1 MPAELL
7 TKRRTAGRRDP
18 GIVQNPVRFSA
29 QIRNQ
34 KAFPRVSG
42 TPMPHR
48 PCLRLRAEVVF
59 TSADSRRTELASV
72 GPPAV
77 DSEVCE
83 LKEVS
88 ADRQAFFRLRRT
100 ASVRLETRV
109 KAAGRGS

>member
-18 GIVQNPVRFSA
+18 GIVQNTVGFQCKSEIKRPSHEFLGRRCR
-29 QIRNQ
+29 ID
-34 KAFPRVSG
+34 RV
-42 TPMPHR
+42 
-48 PCLRLRAEVVF
+48 LRLRAEVVF

-83 LKEVS
+83 LKEVARPPGFLPPPADGVS
-88 ADRQAFFRLRRT
+88 ATGDPR
-100 ASVRLETRV
+100 
-109 KAAGRGS
+109 